1 MCSSICALYVYCN
14 SLCLHVHIYM
24 YMYSMCVHLYTCM
37 CVLAVRFGVTD
48 PKMNVTKM
56 RQVLY
61 MYVYTYVLTC
71 RNACTIYSVYTYIT

>member
-24 YMYSMCVHLYTCM
+24 YMYSMCVHLYM